1 MKIKQKDEWREIMN
15 HKENKSQYSS
25 PYDFYGKI
33 PLGQAIILGLQHVLA
48 MFVGNL
54 TPLLIITG
62 ACGMGV
68 GS

>member
-48 MFVGNL
+48 MFVGKWC
-54 TPLLIITG
+54 I
-62 ACGMGV
+62 
-68 GS
+68 